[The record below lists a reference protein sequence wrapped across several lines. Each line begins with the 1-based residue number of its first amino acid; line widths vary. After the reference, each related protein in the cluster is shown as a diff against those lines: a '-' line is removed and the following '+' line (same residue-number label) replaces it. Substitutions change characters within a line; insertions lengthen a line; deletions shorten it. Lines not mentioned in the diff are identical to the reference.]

1 MHASINVAAIQAIV
15 HPFEDEV
22 RTIGVTAAAGH
33 SSVIIIIQT
42 TMYILKMKYA
52 CSPGCSRACS
62 GK

>member
-15 HPFEDEV
+15 RPFEDEV

-42 TMYILKMKYA
+42 TMYIFEDEVCM
-52 CSPGCSRACS
+52 
-62 GK
+62 